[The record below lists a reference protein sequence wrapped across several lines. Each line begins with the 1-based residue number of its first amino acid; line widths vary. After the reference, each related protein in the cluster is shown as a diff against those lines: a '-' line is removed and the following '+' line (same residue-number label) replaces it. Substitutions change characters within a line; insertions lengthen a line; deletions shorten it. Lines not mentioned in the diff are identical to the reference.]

1 MNTSICFLNEEDVIN
16 ELLDI
21 AEKQVK
27 ENDNIDKPAD
37 RSDKAEV
44 N

>member
-1 MNTSICFLNEEDVIN
+1 MNTDICFSNEEDVIN

-27 ENDNIDKPAD
+27 ENDNTDKPAD
-37 RSDKAEV
+37 RSDKTEV
-44 N
+44 S